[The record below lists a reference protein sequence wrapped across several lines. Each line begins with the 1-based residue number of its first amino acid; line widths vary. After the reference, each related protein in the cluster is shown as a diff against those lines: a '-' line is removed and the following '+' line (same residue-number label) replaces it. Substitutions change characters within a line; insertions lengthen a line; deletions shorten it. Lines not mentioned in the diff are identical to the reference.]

1 MSIFKK
7 PEKGFLAKLFK
18 HKQVE
23 ELAEELAH
31 TYAGEMQADML
42 SDNSETDTAEDTAAE
57 PVPMLEVTE
66 SGEVDFTEPSET
78 TEGESPP
85 QDTEPSEVR
94 KHLITFRVN
103 DMELE
108 AINRRYAET
117 SFRSRGDFCRYSAL
131 TVMNVEEDTEDI
143 KQIARYIS
151 SISSSFNQVAHRV
164 NKGGKLYDEDIAD
177 MKARLEEVWQLLVSI
192 RSTREHTVQLLK
204 LNASAI
210 NPKPEPSA
218 PTPQPTPTESKAP
231 EKKEDV
237 WAEIRGMRDSDEMIA
252 ELEAGGITSLDD
264 LRGFFWNFKHPDD
277 HTDELAELDKK
288 IRGIDKLINMMK
300 QHSQNYATYKE
311 YQERSAFTQK
321 HFRKKNAAAIDAF
334 EEADKYIAEHIKHYY
349 IKGKP
354 PKLNDLQAKSTKLKE
369 KYNALVPEHNAFVTK
384 RDTAHKYT
392 RQVRNYL
399 QSKEQ
404 QERNRQYQE
413 KKRTQ
418 QRKKETL
425 E

>member
-31 TYAGEMQADML
+31 TYADEMQEEL
-42 SDNSETDTAEDTAAE
+42 QSESGESTSAEDTAAE

-66 SGEVDFTEPSET
+66 SGEVDFTEPPET

-151 SISSSFNQVAHRV
+151 SISNSFNQVAHRV

-177 MKARLEEVWQLLVSI
+177 MKERLEEVWQLLVSI
-192 RSTREHTVQLLK
+192 RSTREHTVQLLISATLTK
-204 LNASAI
+204 PQTANMLLATCAYLLHVEHQNSSKISENASAQG
-210 NPKPEPSA
+210 E
-218 PTPQPTPTESKAP
+218 
-231 EKKEDV
+231 
-237 WAEIRGMRDSDEMIA
+237 AEV
-252 ELEAGGITSLDD
+252 
-264 LRGFFWNFKHPDD
+264 
-277 HTDELAELDKK
+277 
-288 IRGIDKLINMMK
+288 
-300 QHSQNYATYKE
+300 
-311 YQERSAFTQK
+311 
-321 HFRKKNAAAIDAF
+321 NA
-334 EEADKYIAEHIKHYY
+334 
-349 IKGKP
+349 
-354 PKLNDLQAKSTKLKE
+354 ST
-369 KYNALVPEHNAFVTK
+369 
-384 RDTAHKYT
+384 
-392 RQVRNYL
+392 
-399 QSKEQ
+399 
-404 QERNRQYQE
+404 
-413 KKRTQ
+413 
-418 QRKKETL
+418 
-425 E
+425 

>member
-7 PEKGFLAKLFK
+7 SGEGFLAKLFK

-31 TYAGEMQADML
+31 TYADEVQADTL
-42 SDNSETDTAEDTAAE
+42 SDNPETDTAEDTTTE

-66 SGEVDFTEPSET
+66 SGEVDFTEPPEN

-103 DMELE
+103 DAELE

-151 SISSSFNQVAHRV
+151 SISNSFNQVAHRV

-192 RSTREHTVQLLK
+192 RSTREHTVQLLISATQTK
-204 LNASAI
+204 PQTANMLLATCAYLLHVEHQNNSRTSGRQSAQDEAEASA
-210 NPKPEPSA
+210 
-218 PTPQPTPTESKAP
+218 
-231 EKKEDV
+231 
-237 WAEIRGMRDSDEMIA
+237 
-252 ELEAGGITSLDD
+252 
-264 LRGFFWNFKHPDD
+264 
-277 HTDELAELDKK
+277 
-288 IRGIDKLINMMK
+288 
-300 QHSQNYATYKE
+300 
-311 YQERSAFTQK
+311 
-321 HFRKKNAAAIDAF
+321 
-334 EEADKYIAEHIKHYY
+334 
-349 IKGKP
+349 
-354 PKLNDLQAKSTKLKE
+354 ST
-369 KYNALVPEHNAFVTK
+369 
-384 RDTAHKYT
+384 
-392 RQVRNYL
+392 
-399 QSKEQ
+399 
-404 QERNRQYQE
+404 
-413 KKRTQ
+413 
-418 QRKKETL
+418 
-425 E
+425 

>member
-1 MSIFKK
+1 MENRKLYTACQGKIPLRPLRTIAGAIEERRQSRRESEDIRMSIFKK

-31 TYAGEMQADML
+31 TYADEMQADML

-66 SGEVDFTEPSET
+66 SGEVDFTEPPET

-85 QDTEPSEVR
+85 QDSADSIEPSEVR

-151 SISSSFNQVAHRV
+151 SISNSFNQVAHRV
-164 NKGGKLYDEDIAD
+164 NKGGKLYDEDIAE

-192 RSTREHTVQLLK
+192 RSTREHTVQLLISATQTK
-204 LNASAI
+204 PQTANMLLATCAYLLHVEHQNSLETSGSQSAQGEVEASA
-210 NPKPEPSA
+210 
-218 PTPQPTPTESKAP
+218 
-231 EKKEDV
+231 
-237 WAEIRGMRDSDEMIA
+237 
-252 ELEAGGITSLDD
+252 
-264 LRGFFWNFKHPDD
+264 
-277 HTDELAELDKK
+277 
-288 IRGIDKLINMMK
+288 
-300 QHSQNYATYKE
+300 
-311 YQERSAFTQK
+311 
-321 HFRKKNAAAIDAF
+321 
-334 EEADKYIAEHIKHYY
+334 
-349 IKGKP
+349 
-354 PKLNDLQAKSTKLKE
+354 ST
-369 KYNALVPEHNAFVTK
+369 
-384 RDTAHKYT
+384 
-392 RQVRNYL
+392 
-399 QSKEQ
+399 
-404 QERNRQYQE
+404 
-413 KKRTQ
+413 
-418 QRKKETL
+418 
-425 E
+425 